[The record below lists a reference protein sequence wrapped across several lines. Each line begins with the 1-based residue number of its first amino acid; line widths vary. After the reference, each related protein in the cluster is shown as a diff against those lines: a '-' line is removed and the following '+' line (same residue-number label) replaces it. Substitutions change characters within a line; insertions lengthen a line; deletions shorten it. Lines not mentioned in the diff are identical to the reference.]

1 MKNIIR
7 LLSVAVVVI
16 TITTNAYSQKCKYDY
31 QKKDEITGEETK
43 GSTFDVKRG
52 WKFGL
57 NKNGNQYSVGMLI
70 NLNGN
75 VRDIIT
81 PENTIIFKLENGE
94 IITVQANQDY
104 VPTAQATEYGIVS
117 IYNARYAISKD
128 DLQKMA
134 SSPLIYIRISI
145 GIQTYDENLVAK
157 KGKSFQEQASCILQ

>member
-7 LLSVAVVVI
+7 LLTVAVI
-16 TITTNAYSQKCKYDY
+16 FISTNVYSQKCKYDY

-94 IITVQANQDY
+94 IITVKANQDY

-117 IYNARYAISKD
+117 IYNSRYTISKE

-134 SSPLIYIRISI
+134 SSPVIYIRISI
-145 GIQTYDENLVAK
+145 GLQTYDESLVAK

>member
-7 LLSVAVVVI
+7 LLTVVVI
-16 TITTNAYSQKCKYDY
+16 FISTTAYSQKCKYDY

-52 WKFGL
+52 WKLGL
-57 NKNGNQYSVGMLI
+57 NKNGNQYFLGMLI
-70 NLNGN
+70 QLNGN

-94 IITVQANQDY
+94 IISVNASQDY

-117 IYNARYAISKD
+117 IYSVRYNISKE
-128 DLQKMA
+128 DLKKIA
-134 SSPLIYIRISI
+134 SSPISYIRISI
-145 GIQTYDENLVAK
+145 GLQTYDENIVSK
-157 KGKSFQEQASCILQ
+157 KGKSFQDQANCILQ